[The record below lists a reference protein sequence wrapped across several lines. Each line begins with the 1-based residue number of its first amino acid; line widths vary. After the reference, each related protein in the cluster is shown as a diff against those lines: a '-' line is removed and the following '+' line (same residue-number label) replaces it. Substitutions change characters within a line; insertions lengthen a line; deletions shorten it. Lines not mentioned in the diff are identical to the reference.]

1 MIKKRIIPTLLW
13 SDNNLVKG
21 VNFKDRRQVAD
32 MLTSIKIFNI
42 RDVDEI
48 IILDIDST
56 NLNKTP
62 DLNSIIDF
70 SKNISVPFT
79 YGGGIK
85 SFQDALDVLKSGADK
100 VSLNSELY
108 NDISIL
114 NKISK
119 HTGSQ
124 SIVASVDFKKIDEKF
139 RCVSN
144 SGQKI
149 HEINPID
156 FCKLCQD
163 HGCGELL
170 INAIDREGTMS
181 GYDLEMIEKIR
192 SNVSLPIIA
201 SGGAGSY
208 QDMFD
213 AFTKDISAV
222 SASSIFSFTELTPTG
237 AKKFLK
243 KKKIDVRDGY
253 RY

>member
-21 VNFKDRRQVAD
+21 VNFKNRRQVAD
-32 MLTSIKIFNI
+32 MLTSIKIFNV

-48 IILDIDST
+48 IILDIDNT

-124 SIVASVDFKKIDEKF
+124 SIVASVDFKKINEKF

-156 FCKLCQD
+156 FASFVD

-170 INAIDREGTMS
+170 INAIDRGTMS
-181 GYDLEMIEKIR
+181 GYDLEMIEK
-192 SNVSLPIIA
+192 LD
-201 SGGAGSY
+201 
-208 QDMFD
+208 QMF
-213 AFTKDISAV
+213 
-222 SASSIFSFTELTPTG
+222 
-237 AKKFLK
+237 
-243 KKKIDVRDGY
+243 RY
-253 RY
+253 RL